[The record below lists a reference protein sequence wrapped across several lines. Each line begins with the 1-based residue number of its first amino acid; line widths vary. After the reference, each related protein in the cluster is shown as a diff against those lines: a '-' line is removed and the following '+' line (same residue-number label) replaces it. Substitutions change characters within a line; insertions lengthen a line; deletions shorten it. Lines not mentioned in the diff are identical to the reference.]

1 MYWQM
6 YYFKYIIGIS
16 KKKDLEDDDMS
27 IIEAKNLSKTYGFN
41 AYNKTNAVRDI
52 SLDIKKGEFVAIM
65 GPSGSGKST
74 LINMISGIL
83 APSAGNVIIDGVS
96 LADMDKATMAQ
107 FRREKL
113 GFVFQDFNL
122 LDNLTVKE
130 NIILPM
136 VFYKKDKS
144 VMEDVATKYMAKF
157 GIEKIANKYPYEISG
172 GQMQR
177 TAVARALVNNPVTVF
192 ADEPTGNLDS
202 KSSNAVMECFE
213 NINQNG
219 TTVLMVTHDVFA
231 ASFCKHVIFIK
242 DGKINMEL
250 YRKGTRQQ
258 FFEQILECQA
268 TVGGES
274 YDL

>member
-1 MYWQM
+1 
-6 YYFKYIIGIS
+6 
-16 KKKDLEDDDMS
+16 MS
-27 IIEAKNLSKTYGFN
+27 VIEAKNLSKTYGFN
-41 AYNKTNAVRDI
+41 ADNKTTAVRDI
-52 SLDIKKGEFVAIM
+52 SLDIENGEFVAIM

-74 LINMISGIL
+74 LINMLSGIL
-83 APSAGNVIIDGVS
+83 APSAGEVVIDGVS
-96 LADMDKATMAQ
+96 LADMDKQDMAQ

-136 VFYKKDKS
+136 VFDKKDKNT
-144 VMEDVATKYMAKF
+144 MEEVAANYMAKF

-177 TAVARALVNNPVTVF
+177 TAVARSLVNNPVTVF

-242 DGKINMEL
+242 DGKINMDI

-268 TVGGES
+268 IVGGDS